1 MPNPIDPSTLAELKA
16 KHGDVLHLETDLGD
30 VVFKVAT
37 PELWQRFID
46 EVSDEDQ
53 RPRAMAPLVYGCR
66 VYPEKEEFDRILQR
80 RPGLTQTLGNQLS
93 AFCGLEKAA
102 ARKK

>member
-1 MPNPIDPSTLAELKA
+1 MPTPIEPSTLAELKA
-16 KHGDVLHLETDLGD
+16 KHGEVLHLETDVGD
-30 VVFKVAT
+30 VVFKVA
-37 PELWQRFID
+37 ESKLWQRFID
-46 EVSDEDQ
+46 ELTDEES
-53 RPRAMAPLVYGCR
+53 RSRAFIPLLHGCL
-66 VYPEKEEFDRILQR
+66 VYPEKADFERILTA